1 MKWFNFN
8 KEEKTN
14 NPQQPTKNYL
24 VLYAGLTLGLMG
36 TAYLISPYGK
46 VGDMYVEGKSSV
58 PDQLIV
64 DASKITQKQTV
75 VGTIASEE
83 VIEEKI
89 IAALP
94 QVKSVKVQWHGLND
108 VIIEIQDYETIANL
122 NNDNKYHSILEN
134 GVIVNEANKI
144 PIGNKPLLTKF
155 EQGPILNELITSF
168 KEISKDVQNSIS
180 EIQYIGTKT
189 NPYKISV
196 LMNDGNQIVANITD
210 FSKKI
215 GYYPDMLQKLDGKK
229 GTLDMEVGVF
239 FTPFN
244 SKTQKE
250 IDIETD
256 SEE

>member
-1 MKWFNFN
+1 MKWFNPH
-8 KEEKTN
+8 KEAKIN
-14 NPQQPTKNYL
+14 NPQQSTKNYL
-24 VLYAGLTLGLMG
+24 GLYTGWTIGLMT

-46 VGDMYVEGKSSV
+46 VGDMYVEGDSTV
-58 PDQLIV
+58 PDQLIL

-75 VGTIASEE
+75 IGTVVSEE
-83 VIEEKI
+83 AIEAEI
-89 IAALP
+89 MAALP
-94 QVKSVKVQWHGLND
+94 QVKSVKVQWQKLNE
-108 VIIEIQDYETIANL
+108 VILEIQDYETIAYL
-122 NNDNKYHSILEN
+122 NDGNDYNSVLEN
-134 GVIVNEANKI
+134 GVIVNEAHKI

-155 EQGPILNELITSF
+155 EQGPILNELISTF

-180 EIQYIGTKT
+180 EIKYMGTKT
-189 NPYKISV
+189 NPYKIS
-196 LMNDGNQIVANITD
+196 LMMNDGNQIIANITD

-244 SKTQKE
+244 SKIQEE
-250 IDIETD
+250 IDFETN